1 MSQENVQAARRAYE
15 AFNEVFSAGDI
26 SGWLALYTPDAE
38 LHDVPSFPDAA
49 VHRGHDELGKWAK
62 QLMEVAEDLRV
73 EPERFVEAGESV
85 VVAVRISAKG
95 REGGVLT
102 EMSTF
107 HVLEFADGKISRARY
122 YTTEDEALEAAG
134 LRD

>member
-15 AFNEVFSAGDI
+15 AFNEVFTAGNI
-26 SGWLALYTPDAE
+26 SSWLAMYTPDVE

-49 VHRGHDELGKWAK
+49 VHRGHDELRKWAE
-62 QLMEVAEDLRV
+62 QLMEVAEGLRV
-73 EPERFVEAGESV
+73 EYGRFIEAGEAG

-102 EMSTF
+102 EMNT
-107 HVLEFADGKISRARY
+107 HQVLDFTDGKIWRARFY
-122 YTTEDEALEAAG
+122 
-134 LRD
+134 